1 MSSVSSLQRASL
13 DHSIWFHRPFR
24 TDAWLLLDM
33 SSPSASGARG
43 LSESAVYDLAGAR
56 VATVMQEA
64 LIRLR

>member
-1 MSSVSSLQRASL
+1 MSSASL
-13 DHSIWFHRPFR
+13 NHPIWFHRSFR

-33 SSPSASGARG
+33 SSPSASGAR
-43 LSESAVYDLAGAR
+43 